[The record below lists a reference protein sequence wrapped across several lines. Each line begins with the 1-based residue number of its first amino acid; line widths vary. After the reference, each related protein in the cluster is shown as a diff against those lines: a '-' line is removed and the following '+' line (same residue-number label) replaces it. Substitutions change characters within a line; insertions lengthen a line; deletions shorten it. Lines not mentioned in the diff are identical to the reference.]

1 MRFNSAKLGIP
12 GFQQLYNNNPSMN
25 HNFQHFLQAEAAWVM
40 APVRKGY
47 EDYVGWYMTTGEIWG
62 GGEPPIVDD
71 PHFVS
76 LLSEIKGENFDWE
89 SETWETRV
97 PTNLTWLQ
105 PGTDLNAY

>member
-1 MRFNSAKLGIP
+1 
-12 GFQQLYNNNPSMN
+12 
-25 HNFQHFLQAEAAWVM
+25 
-40 APVRKGY
+40 
-47 EDYVGWYMTTGEIWG
+47 
-62 GGEPPIVDD
+62 VDD